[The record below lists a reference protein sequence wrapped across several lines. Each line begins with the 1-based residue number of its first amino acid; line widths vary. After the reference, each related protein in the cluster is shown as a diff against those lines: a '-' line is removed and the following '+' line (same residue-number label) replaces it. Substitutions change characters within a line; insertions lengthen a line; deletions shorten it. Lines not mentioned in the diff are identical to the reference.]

1 MTAAAL
7 LEALDLP
14 AGSRVDQRVPKS
26 LLVENGAPTAA
37 DKRLVNDG
45 VERLQWHAAIKPSN
59 SGIPEYRDETRHYVE
74 VAVLELIL
82 RPKAKAQRLTELTHR
97 AVPYPVVL
105 LVGGADPASLSVVHK
120 RWSQGETDRVVLDGA
135 VVTAQPYVTD
145 DASITA
151 AFLGALPIGHQP
163 QASLLALYQG
173 WVDAVIA
180 LQAAAHTGSFLTAQ
194 TAKSASSRRAAL
206 QECTAVEAEMT
217 ALRAEAA
224 KTKQV
229 ARRAEINL
237 ELQHLKSRYAAAQG
251 QL

>member
-1 MTAAAL
+1 VTTAAL
-7 LEALDLP
+7 LEALDVP

-45 VERLQWHAAIKPSN
+45 IERLQWHAAIKPSN

-74 VAVLELIL
+74 VAVLELTL
-82 RPKAKAQRLTELTHR
+82 RPKAKTQRLTELTHR

-105 LVGGADPASLSVVHK
+105 LVGGGGPASLSVVHK
-120 RWSQGETDRVVLDGA
+120 RWSQVEADRVVLEGA
-135 VVTAQPYVTD
+135 LVTAQPYVID

-151 AFLGALPIGHQP
+151 AFLAALPLGQQP
-163 QASLLALYQG
+163 QTSLHGLYQG
-173 WVDAVIA
+173 WVDTVIA
-180 LQAAAHTGSFLTAQ
+180 LQAAARVGRFVTA
-194 TAKSASSRRAAL
+194 TSAVTASSRRVAL
-206 QECTAVEAEMT
+206 QECTAIESEMT
-217 ALRAEAA
+217 SLRTEAA

-237 ELQHLKSRYAAAQG
+237 ALQHLKSRYAAAQA

>member
-1 MTAAAL
+1 MTTGTL

-37 DKRLVNDG
+37 DKRLINDG
-45 VERLQWHAAIKPSN
+45 IERLQWHAAIKPSN
-59 SGIPEYRDETRHYVE
+59 SGIQEYQDETRHYLE
-74 VAVLELIL
+74 VAVLELTL
-82 RPKAKAQRLTELTHR
+82 RPKSRAQRLTELAHR

-105 LVGGADPASLSVVHK
+105 LVGGAGEASLSLVHK
-120 RWSQGETDRVVLDGA
+120 RWSQVETDRVVLDGTVA
-135 VVTAQPYVTD
+135 TAEPYAID

-151 AFLGALPIGHQP
+151 AFLGALAIGRQP
-163 QASLLALYQG
+163 QTSLHALYQG
-173 WVDAVIA
+173 WVDTVTA
-180 LQAAAHTGSFLTAQ
+180 LQAAAYTGDFLGSPSATA
-194 TAKSASSRRAAL
+194 ASSRRAAL
-206 QECTAVEAEMT
+206 QECAAIESEMT

-237 ELQHLKSRYAAAQG
+237 ELQLLKSRHAAAQG

>member
-1 MTAAAL
+1 VTAVAL

-14 AGSRVDQRVPKS
+14 AGSRVDQRVPKT
-26 LLVENGAPTAA
+26 LLVENGAPTAT

-59 SGIPEYRDETRHYVE
+59 SGIPEYRNETRHYVE
-74 VAVLELIL
+74 VAVLELTL

-105 LVGGADPASLSVVHK
+105 VVGGAEQLSLSVVHK
-120 RWSQGETDRVVLDGA
+120 RWSQGEADRVVLDGD
-135 VVTAQPYVTD
+135 VVTAQPYAVD

-151 AFLGALPIGHQP
+151 AFLAALPIGSQP
-163 QASLLALYQG
+163 RTSLHALYQG

-180 LQAAAHTGSFLTAQ
+180 LQAGVRTGSFLNAPS
-194 TAKSASSRRAAL
+194 AESASARRAAL
-206 QECTAVEAEMT
+206 QESTAIESEMT

-224 KTKQV
+224 RTKQV

-237 ELQHLKSRYAAAQG
+237 QLQHLKSRYAAAQNR
-251 QL
+251 L